1 MRDSPWVFPGNQE
14 TLPAKGCRGDG
25 SGPVLGAS
33 RSLGGATGLAEA
45 PPPTPQAT
53 ASGVRP
59 EGVRTPQRER
69 RAPGRMRLPDAVC
82 SENEPRRLAAQASRS
97 HSPCGFRVPPPA
109 RQAFPAGPR
118 LRRFLSFPPRTPSVR
133 TLAVALRGIPP
144 KQKFLSVPPIPA
156 LSPHLQE
163 CGLGGGLVPA
173 GRLVPRQ
180 GWPHAR

>member
-1 MRDSPWVFPGNQE
+1 MFPLECYDRKELPLILGDWREVTGVRDSPWVFPGNQE

-69 RAPGRMRLPDAVC
+69 RAPARMRLPDAVC

-97 HSPCGFRVPPPA
+97 HSPCAGSLGSRLPRV
-109 RQAFPAGPR
+109 R
-118 LRRFLSFPPRTPSVR
+118 LFPPVPGFGASS
-133 TLAVALRGIPP
+133 P
-144 KQKFLSVPPIPA
+144 FLPA
-156 LSPHLQE
+156 PHPFAPWLW
-163 CGLGGGLVPA
+163 L
-173 GRLVPRQ
+173 
-180 GWPHAR
+180 